1 MEAMSRRSGRARLPN
16 LGTVV
21 AGGGATHP
29 REDVAGARLVIEA
42 PFHLEATV
50 RVLQRRPANRVDV
63 WVRNR
68 YRRVLTTADGPVLI
82 EVHNRATIAD
92 PDVRF
97 SIRSGNPSAATRA
110 WLEQTARK
118 VLGLNLHPAS
128 LQTVTEAEL
137 RLRATALALRG
148 MRPPRFAEL
157 FEAFASVVPFQQL
170 SLDAG
175 IAILGRLTERF
186 GEPLEHEGYRYHAFP
201 TASAVANARLEALHR
216 CGLSFGKAQ
225 SLRYLAKAIELGE
238 LNEAAISGMSTNNAL
253 KRLADLPGIGPW
265 SAGVVLLR
273 GFGRLD
279 VFPPGDVGA
288 LRGLR
293 ALLHLRAGQ
302 SIDPIVKR
310 FGAHRGYLYF
320 CALGASLLAKG
331 LIHPASS
338 FATRSSRVLKG

>member
-1 MEAMSRRSGRARLPN
+1 VSRLTN

-21 AGGGATHP
+21 AGAGATHP
-29 REDVAGARLVIEA
+29 RDDVAGARLVIQA

-63 WVRNR
+63 WDRNR
-68 YRRVLTTADGPVLI
+68 YRRVLTTAEGPVLI
-82 EVHNRATIAD
+82 EVENRATVAD

-97 SIRSGNPSAATRA
+97 SIRSGHPTAATRV
-110 WLEQTARK
+110 WLEKTVRK
-118 VLGLNLHPAS
+118 VLGLDLNPAS
-128 LQTVTEAEL
+128 LQAVAQAEL
-137 RLRATALALRG
+137 RLRSTALALRG

-157 FEAFASVVPFQQL
+157 FETFASVVPFQQL

-175 IAILGRLTERF
+175 IAIMGRLTDRF
-186 GEPLEHEGYRYHAFP
+186 GEPLEHEGRRYHAFP
-201 TASAVANARLEALHR
+201 TAHAVANARLEALRR
-216 CGLSFGKAQ
+216 CGLSSGKAQ
-225 SLRYLAKAIELGE
+225 SLRYLAKAIDSGE
-238 LNEAAISGMSTNNAL
+238 LTEAAISGMSTSNAL

-302 SIDPIVKR
+302 SLDPVLKR
-310 FGAHRGYLYF
+310 FGDHRGYLYF
-320 CALGASLLAKG
+320 CALGASLLARG

-338 FATRSSRVLKG
+338 TVRGRPDHSACD